1 ISGASFVQALVF
13 GWLHDPAAPIE
24 ALADAAARD
33 GRRVTPQALEQR
45 LTPTAATF
53 LRALFAAAMRQAVRA
68 APERIPLLR
77 RFTGVY
83 VEDCTTVALPSAL
96 ADAFPGCGNATPD
109 QGRAALKL
117 YPRLELTSGGLDHFA
132 FGPGRGGDLWAAR
145 QAPT

>member
-1 ISGASFVQALVF
+1 MPVTVPQLAACLQPLFTSEADRLAHECHFVRRARKISGASFVQALVF

-68 APERIPLLR
+68 APERIPL
-77 RFTGVY
+77 
-83 VEDCTTVALPSAL
+83 
-96 ADAFPGCGNATPD
+96 
-109 QGRAALKL
+109 
-117 YPRLELTSGGLDHFA
+117 
-132 FGPGRGGDLWAAR
+132 
-145 QAPT
+145 